1 MTERAWSIERNK
13 PFSAKKASELS
24 RKKQLKD
31 SKAFRCIDKNCG
43 IPLTCTNWKQAG
55 KRYYFTPS
63 SKNDLHIV
71 DCTEISESESA
82 KQAEKEAQGAKNT
95 IQKNG
100 LIKMTKSLNKAVT
113 NIEAANDST
122 DTSNPNKTPSRA
134 NTSGKT
140 GCESRNIYSVASFVD
155 LFKDNNLDNDAQTV
169 SIKYKNG
176 NEELSLNELFVP
188 ATNKRFDWG
197 KIRIFYG
204 EAFLSTSTGGKDM
217 VEIRFYNSILPKIN
231 SNIRELKKRAATSN
245 ITEFLDKNV
254 KATVYFR
261 GKLIDSGKKLYSYN
275 DTYYKDLLF
284 R

>member
-1 MTERAWSIERNK
+1 MTERAFSTELNRSI
-13 PFSAKKASELS
+13 SAKEASELS
-24 RKKQLKD
+24 RKDELND
-31 SKAFRCIDKNCG
+31 SKAFKCVDKNCG
-43 IPLTCTNWKQAG
+43 IPLTCTNWKQTG

-71 DCTEISESESA
+71 DCTEVSESESA
-82 KQAEKEAQGAKNT
+82 KQAEKEAQGAKST

-113 NIEAANDST
+113 NIGATNDST
-122 DTSNPNKTPSRA
+122 DTSSPNKTSSRA
-134 NTSGKT
+134 NTSGKI
-140 GCESRNIYSVASFVD
+140 GRESRNIYSVASFVD
-155 LFKDNNLDNDAQTV
+155 LFKDNNLDNNTQIV
-169 SIKYKNG
+169 SIKSKKG

-204 EAFLSTSTGGKDM
+204 KAFLSNTTRGKDM
-217 VEIRFYNSILPKIN
+217 VEIRFYNSILPKIY
-231 SNIRELKKRAATSN
+231 SNISELKKRAATSN

-261 GKLIDSGKKLYSYN
+261 GKLIDSGRKLYPYN